1 VASSHNALFEAV
13 FEALP
18 CEIVVHDGVHV
29 VLANAAACRAV
40 GAISPRS
47 LVGLPLSALIGPAEN
62 ASTDVGR
69 LLRAG
74 QTAPYLP
81 LALSIT
87 DLTGDTFPLEATV
100 RGFSVGDR
108 RYAVIARCRFYP
120 ELATPAVD
128 SPEFAEGTALAR
140 ATLDAMLQP
149 VTVYDED
156 DRFLY
161 SNTAAQELFVGEATP
176 ELAGHPV
183 SAVIHPVAHEA
194 ARERRKLV
202 LDTGQSFLQIEA
214 KLQRL
219 DGGALHAIGSLGSAR
234 LPSGARV
241 GYWIGHTVGNGRG
254 AAVTA

>member
-1 VASSHNALFEAV
+1 M
-13 FEALP
+13 
-18 CEIVVHDGVHV
+18 
-29 VLANAAACRAV
+29 R
-40 GAISPRS
+40 
-47 LVGLPLSALIGPAEN
+47 
-62 ASTDVGR
+62 R
-69 LLRAG
+69 LLRTG

-81 LALSIT
+81 LALCIT

-108 RYAVIARCRFYP
+108 QYAVIARCRFYP
-120 ELATPAVD
+120 ELAMPAVE

-149 VTVYDED
+149 VTVYGED

-183 SAVIHPVAHEA
+183 SAIIHPVADEA
-194 ARERRKLV
+194 SRERRKLV
-202 LDTGQSFLQIEA
+202 LDSGQSFLHIEA
-214 KLQRL
+214 KLRRL
-219 DGGALHAIGSLGSAR
+219 DGAVLHAIGSLGSAK

-241 GYWIGHTVGNGRG
+241 GYWIGHTVGNGPIAAE
-254 AAVTA
+254 AAV